1 VAAEVSGDPA
11 SSRNGGVLGTFKLE
25 DLSPQFQEA
34 LAEVEEGQITE
45 PILTPGGWYV
55 FKLIARTDGHMYT
68 YDELKDNL
76 RQVVENTKIEVKLA
90 EYVKELRTRFFIDE
104 KTG

>member
-1 VAAEVSGDPA
+1 MPDYYGPNDRPNDLKLCPERNRMVSTFGQQGGTMRLKCL
-11 SSRNGGVLGTFKLE
+11 SS
-25 DLSPQFQEA
+25 
-34 LAEVEEGQITE
+34 
-45 PILTPGGWYV
+45 
-55 FKLIARTDGHMYT
+55 DGHMYT

-90 EYVKELRTRFFIDE
+90 EYVMDLRTRFFIDE